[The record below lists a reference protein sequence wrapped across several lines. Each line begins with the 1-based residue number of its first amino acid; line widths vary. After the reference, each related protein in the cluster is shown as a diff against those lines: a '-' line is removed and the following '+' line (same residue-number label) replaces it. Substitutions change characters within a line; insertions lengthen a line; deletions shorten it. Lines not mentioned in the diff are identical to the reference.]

1 MTADPIEQFRAA
13 MAAAGLTAPAELAP
27 GGRIHRFSTNG
38 KRGDS
43 SGWYLLHI
51 DGVPAGAFGDHR
63 RGFSQTWCAKDRES
77 LTPQELQAMR
87 ERMRAAQAER
97 EREQREAW
105 AKALEC
111 NAATWHQ
118 CQRLTAGDAVH
129 RYLAGRGI
137 ALDDLP
143 SGPPPCLRFHPALAC
158 YEGGELIGRFPA
170 MVAAIVDPSGR
181 CIGLH
186 RTYLAER
193 DGIVTKAAITNAK
206 KMTTLSGPMA
216 GACIPLGAPGIDGV
230 IGAAEGIETALA
242 CALATGIPTVA
253 AISAGGL
260 ERWQWPADTQAVYI
274 FADNDASG
282 TGQKAARA
290 LADRVAGAGLAW
302 KLLIP
307 TTQGTDWADAWA
319 ERATA

>member
-38 KRGDS
+38 KRGDL

-51 DGVPAGAFGDHR
+51 DGVPAGAFGDYR

-77 LTPQELQAMR
+77 LTPQERQAMR
-87 ERMRAAQAER
+87 ERMHAAQAER

-105 AKALEC
+105 AKALER

-129 RYLAGRGI
+129 RYLAGRCI
-137 ALDDLP
+137 ALEDLP

-170 MVAAIVDPSGR
+170 MVGAIVDPSGR

-186 RTYLAER
+186 RTYLAEH
-193 DGIVTKAAITNAK
+193 GCTVTKAAISNAK

-216 GACIPLGAPGIDGV
+216 GACIPLVAPGIDGV
-230 IGAAEGIETALA
+230 SGVAEGIETALA

-302 KLLIP
+302 KLLTP